1 MNSEYYY
8 TTKVDWTNGRK
19 GDLTVEG
26 FPAVEVAT
34 PPEFDKGIPNTWSP
48 EHLYVASA
56 NVCLMTTF
64 LAIAENSKLEF
75 VSFNCKGKGKMERV
89 EKRFMFTEIE
99 LTPTIVVTQEK
110 DIERAERIVNK
121 AEEHCLISN
130 SMKTKI
136 ILKPKIV
143 LKK

>member
-1 MNSEYYY
+1 MESEYFYN
-8 TTKVDWTNGRK
+8 TNVVWKDGRK
-19 GDLTVEG
+19 GDLNVDQ
-26 FPAVEVAT
+26 FPAIEVAT
-34 PPEFDKGIPNTWSP
+34 PAEFLKGVPNTWSP
-48 EHLYVASA
+48 EHLFVASA

-75 VSFNCKGKGKMERV
+75 ESYRCEGKGKMERV

-99 LTPTIVVTQEK
+99 LSPNIVVTQEK
-110 DIERAERIVNK
+110 DIERAERIIEK

-136 ILKPKIV
+136 ILKPKFE